1 VLKKSEMG
9 KTYLVSCFFILLENR
24 YIKMYIS
31 GKWALRSDYVFSAK
45 GEEFLLQL
53 LLDFPVPELRDNY
66 TSLPSLFFLM
76 QRVVLHVDMDY
87 FFAAIE
93 ERENPELRG
102 KAVVVCMLSGRS
114 ELSGAVSTCN
124 YIAREF
130 GIRSGMPCSRAKKL
144 NPEAVFLPVMKDFY
158 KSVSDRVMEILR
170 NYADVSENGD
180 AFEQISIDEAFLE
193 ITEKTGGD
201 FKLAFELGMQIKDE
215 IKEKENL
222 TCSVGIGP
230 NKLIAKMTSSVKK
243 PDGITV
249 VSPDELESFLLPL
262 KVSKLWGIGDVTAGK
277 LQEMG
282 IFTIKDLAE
291 HDVIDL
297 VSTFGKTRGIWLKQA
312 AAGID
317 DSPLKE
323 RDGSEQ
329 IGRIATLPVDTLD
342 IQLISSL
349 LNRLAEDVI
358 LKLDSRELS
367 FKVVTVTVINSNF
380 RMHTKSRTLSHP
392 IYSKEV
398 LLEEARE
405 IMSEFLSESRVEF
418 RRVGVRVGDLQKR
431 KGQKSLFDY

>member
-1 VLKKSEMG
+1 
-9 KTYLVSCFFILLENR
+9 
-24 YIKMYIS
+24 
-31 GKWALRSDYVFSAK
+31 
-45 GEEFLLQL
+45 
-53 LLDFPVPELRDNY
+53 
-66 TSLPSLFFLM
+66 M
-76 QRVVLHVDMDY
+76 QRVVLHIDMDY

-93 ERENPELRG
+93 ERENPDLKG

-114 ELSGAVSTCN
+114 ELSGSVSSCN

-144 NPEAVFLPVMKDFY
+144 NSEAVFLPVRKDFY
-158 KSVSDRVMEILR
+158 TPISDRIMEILR
-170 NYADVSENGD
+170 SYADVRENGD
-180 AFEQISIDEAFLE
+180 AFEQVSIDEAFVE

-201 FKLAFELGMQIKDE
+201 FNPAFEIGMQIKNE

-222 TCSVGIGP
+222 TCSVGIGS
-230 NKLIAKMTSSVKK
+230 NKLISKMASSTRK

-249 VSPDELESFLLPL
+249 ISPDKLEDFLWPL

-282 IFTIKDLAE
+282 VVTIKDLAE

-329 IGRIATLPVDTLD
+329 IGRIATLPEDTLD
-342 IQLISSL
+342 IKLISQL
-349 LNRLAEDVI
+349 LEKLAGDVI
-358 LKLDSRELS
+358 SKLNSRELS
-367 FKVVTVTVINSNF
+367 FKAVTLTVINSNF
-380 RMHTKSRTLSHP
+380 RMYTKSRTLNHP
-392 IYSKEV
+392 VYSKEV
-398 LLEEARE
+398 LLDTARE
-405 IMSEFLSESRVEF
+405 ILNEFLSESKVEF
-418 RRVGVRVGDLQKR
+418 RRIGIRVGELQKK